1 MDNLSQ
7 VLIRLLACSF
17 FARGFVFAFL
27 VKVVYYRVE
36 FCDDDLIPPVA
47 YFPEFETCQAYW
59 DHVVEYMR
67 HLSFQVFYGLLG
79 LMAASLIGNV
89 LMFYGFGTATERMN
103 KRVRDSAFSNLIR
116 QEVAYFDVRSVG
128 SITTKLS
135 EDAALI
141 HSFSGQPI
149 RMLVMNLSSVL
160 VGVVVALIYMWP
172 FA

>member
-1 MDNLSQ
+1 M
-7 VLIRLLACSF
+7 
-17 FARGFVFAFL
+17 
-27 VKVVYYRVE
+27 K
-36 FCDDDLIPPVA
+36 
-47 YFPEFETCQAYW
+47 
-59 DHVVEYMR
+59 

-89 LMFYGFGTATERMN
+89 VMFYGFGTATERMN

-160 VGVVVALIYMWP
+160 VGVIVALVYMWP